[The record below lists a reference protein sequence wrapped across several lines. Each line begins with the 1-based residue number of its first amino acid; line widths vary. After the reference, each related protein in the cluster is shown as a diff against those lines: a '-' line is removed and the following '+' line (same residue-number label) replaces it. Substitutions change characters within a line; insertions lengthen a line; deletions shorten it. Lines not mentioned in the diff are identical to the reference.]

1 MDFQELMDQKTRST
15 LQKYVLGIIAAQ
27 AVLLCLWASL
37 YPDTQVENYDSVKKA
52 LNLMQNEAPVRPE
65 IAMASAAMHSA
76 AKNLELLN
84 SVVLLASLSILI
96 LSILTL
102 VKVSK
107 IRKPL

>member
-1 MDFQELMDQKTRST
+1 MDQKIRST
-15 LQKYVLGIIAAQ
+15 LQKYILGIIAAQ
-27 AVLLCLWASL
+27 AVLLCLWAGF
-37 YPDTQVENYDSVKKA
+37 YPDTQVENYDSVKKV

-65 IAMASAAMHSA
+65 IVMASSAIHSA

-84 SVVLLASLSILI
+84 SVVLLASLFILT

-102 VKVSK
+102 AKVFK